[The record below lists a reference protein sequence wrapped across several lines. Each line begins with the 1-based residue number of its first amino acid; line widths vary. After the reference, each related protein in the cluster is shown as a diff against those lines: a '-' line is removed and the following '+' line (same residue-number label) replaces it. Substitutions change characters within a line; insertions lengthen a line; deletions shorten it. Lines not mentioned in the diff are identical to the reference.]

1 MKATIITI
9 GDEILIGQI
18 TDTNSVSI
26 ARHLNAAGIV
36 VLAKN
41 SVGDDAARI
50 TEAVERALRDSEVV
64 VLTGGLG
71 PTKDDITKKTLAA
84 LFGCGMVRDEA
95 VAAHVERM
103 LAARGIEYNELNRA
117 QALVPAA
124 CTVLFNAH
132 GTAPGMW
139 FERDGRA
146 VISLPGVPFEME
158 HLMQDEVMP
167 RLRRRFSLRQI
178 VHRTLVTSGLAES
191 MLAERIAAW
200 EEALP
205 SYLRL
210 AYLPNPGA
218 VRLRLSAYEV
228 EGGAAEHGIDPRGH
242 GMDRRGRTPRHD
254 RRAAAVRH
262 RPRPDHR
269 PCGRVRPRAAARRP
283 LPRTIPR
290 TIAPPVRRSA
300 RPSLRAAGARIR
312 PRGRSAATRTMQ
324 IIAPTDCG
332 FGIYMYI
339 CTPLTG
345 LKHNTYESLRNHRQG
360 SRSGQQRVPLAPQD
374 QAQIRSE
381 FENQAFLVRGREPL
395 DYPEGNRSRHE
406 NHQQEGTRSRAPR
419 SGRPQEGLL
428 KTAKKWQRKAT
439 ECR

>member
-228 EGGAAEHGIDPRGH
+228 EGGAAEREIERQFEALRRLIPRYVVGYETASVQELVHRMLTERGATLATAESCTGGTLAAKFTAQAGASAYFLAGAVAYSNEAKRSMLDVPAATLERWGAVSEQTARAMAEGIRRRL
-242 GMDRRGRTPRHD
+242 DRRELTGSNHGQH
-254 RRAAAVRH
+254 RAAVAGSLFGGGDVQRNAQDIGQDGPPEPGFAAPAAEHGAWNVDPQTFRHLKAV
-262 RPRPDHR
+262 PDGKGH
-269 PCGRVRPRAAARRP
+269 
-283 LPRTIPR
+283 
-290 TIAPPVRRSA
+290 
-300 RPSLRAAGARIR
+300 
-312 PRGRSAATRTMQ
+312 
-324 IIAPTDCG
+324 
-332 FGIYMYI
+332 
-339 CTPLTG
+339 
-345 LKHNTYESLRNHRQG
+345 
-360 SRSGQQRVPLAPQD
+360 
-374 QAQIRSE
+374 
-381 FENQAFLVRGREPL
+381 AFQ
-395 DYPEGNRSRHE
+395 NRL
-406 NHQQEGTRSRAPR
+406 QEIGP
-419 SGRPQEGLL
+419 
-428 KTAKKWQRKAT
+428 
-439 ECR
+439 